1 MCALCSPP
9 CARGRAGRHTSRTNA
24 PQYAAAAAAVVAASL
39 HDVRPRL
46 REAVGPADGRG
57 RARWGSCLGGPS
69 LTSQRVTSG
78 PATSWVGTSSG
89 SKLEVARLQPNLA
102 SRVSTAQ
109 QRAAAPR
116 PSSKQDEARRV
127 DARRPAAP
135 NGHGVGCV
143 FHARPETA
151 KPKSIRSANRWR
163 HAGRA
168 TDRLSGCESRA
179 IVTPVHGISKS
190 SESDVAGRLD
200 QTHAQPCL
208 PSISAHASANLQLRD
223 EVFFSFFLLLAPPS
237 KSPLSSPTTELSSV
251 EKIFLAPFRA
261 VRRLKEKE
269 RGSSAATLTSLP
281 GSAVGRTRWA
291 LAIVCVL
298 RCRYGGGPL
307 PPAPQRALVSGW
319 GIGRAVAVPSRV
331 LDAVGEAGTEACG
344 QRAASALL
352 GWCAPR
358 LHGRFTYMY
367 FLIGD
372 PRACT
377 LSRGTREDG
386 QRPWDSCWANFP
398 TCGRA
403 GLQQPPQRKPCRR

>member
-78 PATSWVGTSSG
+78 PASWVGSSSG

-151 KPKSIRSANRWR
+151 KPKSIRCANRWR

-168 TDRLSGCESRA
+168 SDRLSGCESRA
-179 IVTPVHGISKS
+179 ILTPVHGISKS
-190 SESDVAGRLD
+190 SECDVAGRVD

-208 PSISAHASANLQLRD
+208 LSISTHASANLQLRD
-223 EVFFSFFLLLAPPS
+223 EVFFF
-237 KSPLSSPTTELSSV
+237 LSSPRAPIQVPSFVPNHGVVVGRKDFSCPVPRSSEAQGEREGFARGYAYV
-251 EKIFLAPFRA
+251 VAGVGGGQDPVGAGNSMRPALQVWRRPPPSSPPKGLGFGMGNRTCSSGSESRA
-261 VRRLKEKE
+261 GRGGRGGDGGVRPEGRLGIA
-269 RGSSAATLTSLP
+269 RLVRSASPRALHIYVLFDWGSSCVHMNSRNPRGWTK
-281 GSAVGRTRWA
+281 A
-291 LAIVCVL
+291 L
-298 RCRYGGGPL
+298 G
-307 PPAPQRALVSGW
+307 
-319 GIGRAVAVPSRV
+319 
-331 LDAVGEAGTEACG
+331 
-344 QRAASALL
+344 
-352 GWCAPR
+352 
-358 LHGRFTYMY
+358 
-367 FLIGD
+367 
-372 PRACT
+372 
-377 LSRGTREDG
+377 
-386 QRPWDSCWANFP
+386 
-398 TCGRA
+398 
-403 GLQQPPQRKPCRR
+403 